1 MITIQNVTKSFG
13 GNILFEDAGFKLNRK
28 ERIGLVGRNG
38 KGKTTLFNII
48 AGYETTDKGDIKIPK
63 NYRIGYVRQQ
73 IEFKEETLLKE
84 GIRGLNHNEK
94 ESVWKVEK
102 ILVGLGFAQSD
113 FNKDPYQFSG
123 GFQIR
128 LNLAKTLLSEPDL
141 LLLDE
146 PTNYL
151 DITSIRWIEKF
162 LNNWPREL
170 ILITH
175 DRSFMDKVITQTV
188 GIHRKKMRKIEG
200 NTEKYYYQIAAEE
213 EIYEKTRQNEEKKR
227 REIQLFITRFRA
239 KARLGGLVQSR
250 VKTLAK
256 QEKKDKLEAIKNLE
270 FTFREKPIKCRYVMR
285 AENISFGYDKGNPLI
300 KNLDFS
306 LSPNDKIC
314 IVGKNGKGKTTLL
327 KILAKALKQREGKT
341 TYNPNVQIGF
351 YEQTNIVNL
360 NPQRSVMEE
369 ILYAARDIDPQTA
382 RNIAGAMMFEQD
394 AALKKIGILSGGEKA
409 RVILGKLLVT
419 PLNLLLLD
427 EPTNHLDM
435 DSAGALLAALDN
447 FNGAIIMATHN
458 EMFLNAIAQKL
469 IIFHDEKVFLFNG
482 TYAEFLEKGGWN
494 DEENGVKKPNF
505 EKIMETQTEKIGK
518 KELRKLRSD
527 ILAEKIKISKP
538 IQKKIVILEE
548 EIDAAEKKITLINN
562 QIIEASKKGEGI
574 EIAKFSREAG
584 LCKQIIEDRFQEY
597 ERLTY
602 RLEKAGEEYREK
614 LAELEA
620 L

>member
-1 MITIQNVTKSFG
+1 MITIQNITKSFG
-13 GNILFEDAGFKLNRK
+13 GNILFKDAGFKLNRK

-38 KGKTTLFNII
+38 HGKTTLFNII
-48 AGYETTDKGDIKIPK
+48 AGYETQDKGNIKIPK

-73 IEFKEETLLKE
+73 IDFKEDTILKE
-84 GIRGLNHNEK
+84 GIIGLNHNEK
-94 ESVWKVEK
+94 DSVWKVEK
-102 ILVGLGFAQSD
+102 ILTGLGFSQRD
-113 FNKDPYQFSG
+113 FNKSPYKFSG

-175 DRSFMDKVITQTV
+175 DRSFMDKVITCTV
-188 GIHRKKMRKIEG
+188 GIHRKKMRKIQG

-213 EIYEKTRQNEEKKR
+213 EIYEKTRQNDERKR
-227 REIQLFITRFRA
+227 QEIQLFITRFRA

-250 VKTLAK
+250 VKTLEK
-256 QEKKDKLEAIKNLE
+256 QDKKDKLESITTLE
-270 FTFREKPIKCRYVMR
+270 FSFREKPVKCRYVIR
-285 AENISFGYDKGNPLI
+285 AENISFGYDKNNPLI

-306 LSPNDKIC
+306 LTPNEKIC
-314 IVGKNGKGKTTLL
+314 IVGGNGKGKTTLL
-327 KILAKALKQREGKT
+327 KILAKVLKQQEGKM
-341 TYNPNVQIGF
+341 TYNSNAQIGF
-351 YEQTNIVNL
+351 YEQTNILSL
-360 NPQRSVMEE
+360 NPERSVMEE
-369 ILYAARDIDPQTA
+369 ILYADKETDQQIA

-394 AALKKIGILSGGEKA
+394 AALKKIRILSGGEKA

-435 DSAGALLAALDN
+435 DSAGALLAALDD
-447 FNGAIIMATHN
+447 FNGAVIMATHN

-469 IIFHDEKVFLFNG
+469 IVFRDEKVFLFNG
-482 TYAEFLEKGGWN
+482 TYADFLEKGGWN
-494 DEENGVKKPNF
+494 DEETGGEKANFKK
-505 EKIMETQTEKIGK
+505 ITETQTEKIGK

-527 ILAEKIKISKP
+527 ILAEKIETTKP
-538 IQKKIVILEE
+538 IQKKIALLEE
-548 EIDAAEKKITLINN
+548 EINTAEKKIALINN
-562 QIIEASKKGEGI
+562 QIIEASKKGEGPKL
-574 EIAKFSREAG
+574 AKLSQETG
-584 LCKQIIEDRFQEY
+584 LCRQIIDAQFKEY
-597 ERLTY
+597 EQSTY
-602 RLEKAGEEYREK
+602 RLEKAEEKYTKR
-614 LAELEA
+614 LAELEG

>member
-1 MITIQNVTKSFG
+1 MITIQNITKSFG
-13 GNILFEDAGFKLNRK
+13 GNILFEDTGFKLNRK

-38 KGKTTLFNII
+38 RGKTTLFNMIT
-48 AGYETTDKGDIKIPK
+48 GDETPDKGDIKIPK

-73 IEFKEETLLKE
+73 IEFTEDTLLKE
-84 GIRGLNHNEK
+84 GVRGLNHNEK
-94 ESVWKVEK
+94 DSVWKVEK
-102 ILVGLGFAQSD
+102 ILEGLGFAQSD

-128 LNLAKTLLSEPDL
+128 LNLAKTILSEPDL

-188 GIHRKKMRKIEG
+188 GIHRKRMRKIDG
-200 NTEKYYYQIAAEE
+200 DTEKYYYQIAAEE
-213 EIYEKTRQNEEKKR
+213 EIYEKTRQNEEKKK

-250 VKTLAK
+250 VKTLEK
-256 QEKKDKLEAIKNLE
+256 QEKKDKLELIKSLE
-270 FTFREKPIKCRYVMR
+270 FTFRENPIKCRYIIR
-285 AENISFGYDKGNPLI
+285 AENISFGYEKKNQLI

-306 LSPNDKIC
+306 LSPNEKIC
-314 IVGKNGKGKTTLL
+314 IIGKNGRGKTTLL
-327 KILAKALKQREGKT
+327 KILAKALKQREGKI
-341 TYNPNVQIGF
+341 TYNPKAAIGF

-360 NPQRSVMEE
+360 NPHRNVMEE
-369 ILYAARDIDPQTA
+369 ILYAGRDTDQQTA

-394 AALKKIGILSGGEKA
+394 AALKKIGVLSGGEKA

-419 PLNLLLLD
+419 PLNILLLD

-435 DSAGALLAALDN
+435 DSANALLAALDN
-447 FNGAIIMATHN
+447 FNGALIMATHN

-469 IIFHDEKVFLFNG
+469 IVFQDEKVFLFNG
-482 TYAEFLEKGGWN
+482 TYAEFLKQGGWN
-494 DEENGVKKPNF
+494 DEENEAKKTDFKN
-505 EKIMETQTEKIGK
+505 ITETQTEKIGK
-518 KELRKLRSD
+518 KESRKLRSE

-538 IQKKIVILEE
+538 IQKRIVALEK
-548 EIDAAEKKITLINN
+548 EIDSVEKKIAFINN
-562 QIIEASKKGEGI
+562 QIIEASKKGEGSD
-574 EIAKFSREAG
+574 IAKLSREAG
-584 LCKQIIEDRFQEY
+584 LCRQTADVRFQ
-597 ERLTY
+597 
-602 RLEKAGEEYREK
+602 
-614 LAELEA
+614 
-620 L
+620 